1 MKKII
6 CILVLIAM
14 ISPMNVSATEIS
26 APDAPYG
33 AQEFMPEKDETFA
46 QGLWHIIK
54 KAIEKFEPSVAEAL
68 GICLTIITVM
78 IFLTF
83 TQSMSAQTQRTAELA
98 GVIAISLIFLQ
109 SAKSM
114 ILLGSETVKDL
125 TEYEKLFLP
134 AITAAMA
141 AQGYVTTSTALYTG
155 TAIFNTV
162 LSGLISGVLIPILY
176 VYICICIANRAFNE
190 KLLDSMSGFVKWL
203 LTWGLKIILYVFTG
217 YISITG
223 VIGGS
228 ADATAVKTAKIALSG
243 VVPVVGSIISD
254 ASEAVLVGAG
264 VVKNSV
270 GIYGL
275 FAIISIYIGPFIQIG
290 THYLLLKGTSA
301 VSSALGNK
309 KCALLLCDFTSGM
322 GILLA
327 MSGTLCL
334 LLLISTVCFMKGAL

>member
-1 MKKII
+1 MKRGVI
-6 CILVLIAM
+6 VLAVIFLLAIPAHGM
-14 ISPMNVSATEIS
+14 EFAAPEAPEEALEYLPEDTENF
-26 APDAPYG
+26 G
-33 AQEFMPEKDETFA
+33 E
-46 QGLWHIIK
+46 GLWHIIRSGIAAVK
-54 KAIEKFEPSVAEAL
+54 PEIAEAS
-68 GICLTIITVM
+68 GVCICLIAASLMTGVLIEIAGNVKPTVELTACTI
-78 IFLTF
+78 
-83 TQSMSAQTQRTAELA
+83 TAIILFQPMN
-98 GVIAISLIFLQ
+98 SLIN
-109 SAKSM
+109 
-114 ILLGSETVKDL
+114 LGAETVREVCQYGEL
-125 TEYEKLFLP
+125 LLP
-134 AITAAMA
+134 VMTGAMA
-141 AQGYVTTSTALYTG
+141 AQGGVAKSGALYAA
-155 TAIFNTV
+155 TAAFNAV
-162 LSGLISGVLIPILY
+162 LSGAISSLLIPL
-176 VYICICIANRAFNE
+176 VYIFLALAIAGNLFPQA
-190 KLLDSMSGFVKWL
+190 LLKEILEFLKWL
-203 LTWGLKIILYVFTG
+203 ITWLLKTILYVFTG

-243 VVPVVGSIISD
+243 VVPVVGGIISD

-309 KCALLLCDFTSGM
+309 KCASLLCDFTSGM

-334 LLLISTVCFMKGAL
+334 LLLISTVCFMKGVL

>member
-1 MKKII
+1 MKNII

-14 ISPMNVSATEIS
+14 FVPMNVSAAEIS
-26 APDAPYG
+26 APDAPYS
-33 AQEFMPEKDETFA
+33 AQEFMPDKDETFA

-54 KAIEKFEPSVAEAL
+54 KAIEKFEPTVAEAL
-68 GICLTIITVM
+68 SICLMIITVM

-83 TQSMSAQTQRTAELA
+83 MQSMSIQTQRTAELA

-114 ILLGSETVKDL
+114 ILLGTETVQNL

-162 LSGLISGVLIPILY
+162 LSGLISGALIPMLY

-190 KLLDSMSGFVKWL
+190 KLLDSMSGFMKWL
-203 LTWGLKIILYVFTG
+203 MTWGLKIILYVFTG

-223 VIGGS
+223 VISGS

-243 VVPVVGSIISD
+243 VVPVVGNIISD

-309 KCALLLCDFTSGM
+309 KCASLLCDFTSAM

-334 LLLISTVCFMKGAL
+334 LLLISTVCFMKGVL